1 VSENESFID
10 EVTEEVRRD
19 KLYLFLKRYGW
30 IGVIAIVSIVL
41 GSVFIEFRTNSRN
54 NAAEQLGDSLVKSL
68 GNMDQDNADGV
79 QGLSEFLDSK
89 SLISLI
95 FQAKNFEMQLE
106 HEDALRTYD
115 KIIDTNDVPR
125 GISDFAKFKQLLLS
139 KEDRI
144 KMEKLL
150 LELISPDSS
159 FNLLALEQKVLFNI
173 SNGDLEA
180 AFSNLELIL
189 NDPEASQGLK
199 SRISQVKEAIKFDGS

>member
-1 VSENESFID
+1 MSENESFID

-30 IGVIAIVSIVL
+30 VGVIVIVSIVL
-41 GSVFIEFRTNSRN
+41 GSVFIEFRASSRN
-54 NAAEQLGDSLVKSL
+54 NAAEQLGDLLVKSL
-68 GNMDQDNADGV
+68 SNVDQDNADEV
-79 QGLSEFLDSK
+79 QGFSEFLDSK

-95 FQAKNFEMQLE
+95 FQAKNFEMQLK

-115 KIIDTNDVPR
+115 TIIDSDDVPKSIR
-125 GISDFAKFKQLLLS
+125 NFAKFKQLLLS
-139 KEDRI
+139 TEDPI

-150 LELISPDSS
+150 LDLISPDSS

-173 SNGDLEA
+173 SDGDLEE
-180 AFSNLELIL
+180 AFSNLDLIL
-189 NDPEASQGLK
+189 NDPGASQGLK